1 MLKYLFIL
9 LLTPVLSWACETKN
23 HIFLI
28 HGIGGDRTTF
38 GQMEKYLNN
47 FDNCF
52 VTTSFEYDTG
62 NSFLSTYDF
71 AKSFHDH
78 VLDKVKS
85 GTISV
90 NDKVSLIMHS
100 QGGIVGNIWLNMI
113 RQTDQVLFSQVD
125 SFITLSTPHWGA
137 DMANLGKKLFFTL
150 PASWEN
156 PISPI
161 GRIELNEM
169 SYGSGTINDV
179 SWSLPQVFAHKSLRP
194 LSLAGYHKTGQSLI
208 GEGDVVVP
216 VYSSRA
222 DHYASAENVSLH
234 DSFVPAKFTKHETTP
249 LVVVRADHIQ
259 MDLPGIASLP
269 KKCVTSSS
277 CDHPSINVIINH
289 LKGRSIASVVPK
301 LENYRI
307 QIFMKGLEKYSAK
320 DISLELLD
328 EGLSFKKAAA
338 KINEGMA
345 YTLEGKTSKSGAQK
359 YLVSLKVKGN
369 RQVVEVSAEAGYT
382 SILNL
387 NFAE

>member
-1 MLKYLFIL
+1 MLKLLIIL

-28 HGIGGDRTTF
+28 HGIGGNRTTF
-38 GQMEKYLNN
+38 GQMETYLNQ
-47 FDNCF
+47 FDKCF

-71 AKSFHDH
+71 AQSFNNH
-78 VLDKVKS
+78 VQDKIKS
-85 GTISV
+85 GVISV
-90 NDKVSLIMHS
+90 HDKVSLIMHS

-113 RQTDQVLFSQVD
+113 RQTDMVLFSQVD

-150 PASWEN
+150 PETWGN

-169 SYGSGTINDV
+169 SYGSGTIRDV
-179 SWSLPQVFAHKSLRP
+179 HWSLPQVFAHKSVRP
-194 LSLAGYHKTGQSLI
+194 LALAGYHKGADGII

-222 DHYASAENVSLH
+222 DHYASEETVSFS
-234 DSFVPAKFTKHETTP
+234 DSFVAARFTKHETTP
-249 LVVVRADHIQ
+249 FVVVRADHIQ
-259 MDLPGIASLP
+259 MTLPGIASLP
-269 KKCVTSSS
+269 KKCIKSDT
-277 CDHPSINVIINH
+277 CDHPSIAAITNH
-289 LKGRSIASVVPK
+289 LKGRSVASVPAK

-307 QIFMKGLEKYSAK
+307 NLYLQNTNASSR
-320 DISLELLD
+320 DISVELLD
-328 EGLSFKKAAA
+328 DGTQFRKAAA
-338 KINEGMA
+338 KLTEGIA
-345 YTLEGKTSKSGAQK
+345 FTLEGKTRKEGVQK
-359 YLVSLKVKGN
+359 YLLLVKVKGH

-387 NFAE
+387 NYAE